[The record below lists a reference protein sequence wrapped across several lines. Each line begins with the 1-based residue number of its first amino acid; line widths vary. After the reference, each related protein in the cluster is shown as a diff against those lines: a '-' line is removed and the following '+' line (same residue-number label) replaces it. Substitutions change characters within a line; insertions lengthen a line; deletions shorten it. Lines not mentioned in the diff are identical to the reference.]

1 MLSFIRVA
9 IIMVLFYSN
18 RTLRQKLISVV
29 SYCYDKPD
37 HAAGGKV
44 WSLGLWVRKA
54 VECFKWGLISCTSQN
69 VEDRGAERN
78 LDCYGPVKEVLKEK
92 NTSK

>member
-54 VECFKWGLISCTSQN
+54 VECFKWSLVNRPSR
-69 VEDRGAERN
+69 DM
-78 LDCYGPVKEVLKEK
+78 EK
-92 NTSK
+92 QRC